1 MNRAMNEDSF
11 HLYHNARCS
20 KSRAACALLAERG
33 QHVEIVN
40 YLESPPSREELR
52 ELAAKLAMAPSE
64 LVRRGESIFEE
75 LYDGRE
81 LSEEQWLDALATH
94 PILLE
99 RPILVR
105 GERAVIGRP
114 PERILELLQAP

>member
-1 MNRAMNEDSF
+1 MNRATNEDSF
-11 HLYHNARCS
+11 RLYHNARCS

-33 QHVEIVN
+33 HHVEIVN
-40 YLESPPSREELR
+40 YLESPPSREELG
-52 ELAAKLAMAPSE
+52 ELAAKLGMTPSKM
-64 LVRRGESIFEE
+64 VRRGESVFEE
-75 LYDGRE
+75 FYGGRE